1 MQRLSLNSM
10 HGFTLVTVAAIVLMS
25 ALAVGVHWFAER
37 LPPSIGYPLLLLL
50 SIVGMALSL
59 GLTRQQ
65 LRRRIQADALLHGFI
80 THPPLVMTLRDP
92 QGRYLMA
99 NARYCQLVGKEES
112 EIIGRRPADIFGPE
126 HGARM
131 EREMAATIASG
142 QATAFENR
150 TPTTEG
156 VLDFLT
162 FRFPVYGADKKE
174 LLAVGAVAIDI
185 SERKC
190 AERQLVDREAEF
202 DRLARD
208 NARQREAAEAANRT
222 KSEFL
227 AHMSHELRT
236 PLNAIIGFAEIIEK
250 RLLGVDPD
258 TYSRYAADILHSG
271 QHLLGVINDVLDLS
285 RVESGRYK
293 LSLEPHDLDMLLVD
307 CCRLVDGRARDGQVD
322 LIRKIPN
329 GLAPVLIDARATQ
342 QALLNLLSNAVK
354 FTPAGGTVTVD
365 AIVDDDGGMAV
376 RVRDTGPGIPAEQQ
390 GHLFEPF
397 WQDPTLARRSH
408 GTGLGLVI
416 SRKLMRLQ
424 GGDVTIDS
432 ELGRG
437 TLAMLRLPQTPARA
451 S

>member
-10 HGFTLVTVAAIVLMS
+10 RAFTVVIVAAISLVTG
-25 ALAVGVHWFAER
+25 LAVGVNSFAER
-37 LPPSIGYPLLLLL
+37 LPPSIGYPLLLVLT
-50 SIVGMALSL
+50 IIGMALSL
-59 GLTRQQ
+59 GLTHQQ
-65 LRRRIQADALLHGFI
+65 MRRRIQADALLHGFI
-80 THPPLVMTLRDP
+80 AHPPLVMTLRDP

-99 NARYCQLVGKEES
+99 NARYCQLVGKKEPD
-112 EIIGRRPADIFGPE
+112 IIGRRPADIFGPE
-126 HGARM
+126 HGPRM
-131 EREMAATIASG
+131 EREMAATVAGG

-162 FRFPVYGADKKE
+162 FRFPIYGADRE

-185 SERKC
+185 SERKS
-190 AERQLVDREAEF
+190 AERQLVDREAEL

-208 NARQREAAEAANRT
+208 NARQREVADAANRV

-236 PLNAIIGFAEIIEK
+236 PLNAIIGFAEIMEK
-250 RLLGVDPD
+250 QLLGADPD
-258 TYSRYAADILHSG
+258 TYGRYAADILRSG

-285 RVESGRYK
+285 RVESGRYE
-293 LSLEPHDLDMLLVD
+293 LSLEPYDLDTLLIDCCLLVE
-307 CCRLVDGRARDGQVD
+307 GRARVGQVD
-322 LIRKIPN
+322 LIRRIPD
-329 GLAPVLIDARATQ
+329 GLAPVRIDVRATQ

-365 AIVDDDGGMAV
+365 TTADDSGGMAV

-397 WQDPTLARRSH
+397 WQDHTLARHSE

-424 GGDVTIDS
+424 GGDVTIES
-432 ELGRG
+432 EFGRG
-437 TLAMLRLPQTPARA
+437 TVATLRLPPTPA
-451 S
+451 SPS